1 MKNKIINLL
10 TVILISGLSLSNNV
24 FANEQKTKGVII
36 DIARQ
41 NYDIKTIK
49 TVINTVNKNNGQ
61 YVQLHFSDN
70 ENYAIESDYLN
81 QNKNTI
87 LSKKDVHNII
97 NYANNKNVQI
107 IPDFDIPAHSEYWI
121 SHLKNNENI
130 QTDYDN
136 STIDFYNNK
145 KANQIVQRQLNE
157 ITDLFKQK
165 QFNQKIVIGGD
176 EVPGAIQHQKD
187 FINFLNNQ
195 INYLHYKNY
204 QAIIWNDSLTHQ
216 YLNTFKYKPQILY
229 WKNTDLTKQ
238 ELKNE
243 KFNVI
248 DVDFNKNA
256 ITLSNLKNDIS
267 IKEQNN
273 YIYNQKMNDNSAF
286 VIWGEYDQQ
295 FNQKQLEQT
304 ISPLIK
310 SYLTRN

>member
-10 TVILISGLSLSNNV
+10 TVILISGLSLSNNA
-24 FANEQKTKGVII
+24 FGDEQKTKGIII

-49 TVINTVNKNNGQ
+49 YVIDTVDKNNGQ

-81 QNKNTI
+81 QNKDNI
-87 LSKKDVHNII
+87 LSKKDVHNIV

-107 IPDFDIPAHSEYWI
+107 IPDFDIPAHSKYWI
-121 SHLKNNENI
+121 SHLKDNENI

-145 KANQIVQRQLNE
+145 KANQIVKRQLIE
-157 ITDLFKQK
+157 ITDLFKQE

-187 FINFLNNQ
+187 FINFLNHQ
-195 INYLHYKNY
+195 INFLNYKNY
-204 QAIIWNDSLTHQ
+204 QAIIWNDSLTNQ
-216 YLNTFKYKPQILY
+216 YLNAFKYKPQILY

-238 ELKNE
+238 ELKNK
-243 KFNVI
+243 KFNII

-256 ITLSNLKNDIS
+256 ITLPNLKDDIS
-267 IKEQNN
+267 INEQNK

-310 SYLTRN
+310 SYLTSN